1 MKGEDIYREVSLTLQ
16 NIERCS
22 GVNITSQFLDLGS
35 ADIILGMQWLESLGG
50 HASKLEDALNGIE
63 ISIFKWEECW

>member
-1 MKGEDIYREVSLTLQ
+1 MAVKGEDIYREVSLTLQ
-16 NIERCS
+16 NIESRIFCPLIW
-22 GVNITSQFLDLGS
+22 VVPT

-50 HASKLEDALNGIE
+50 HASKLEDALSE